1 MTGFLIDTNVIGET
15 VKARPEPRVLAW
27 FEERTP
33 GELFLAAVTFGEL
46 VRGAR
51 RLEDAGRQRGYERWI
66 RHDLVRQ
73 FEGRIL
79 PFDRDAAAIWGE
91 IMAVGDRTGRPR
103 PAIDAQ
109 IAAIARRHDLTLVTR
124 NLRDFEATGA
134 TVLDP
139 WAR

>member
-1 MTGFLIDTNVIGET
+1 MTGFLIDTNVISET

-33 GELFLAAVTFGEL
+33 RELFLATITFGEL

-51 RLEDAGRQRGYERWI
+51 KLESSGRRRGYERWI
-66 RHDLVRQ
+66 RHDLAGQ

-79 PFDRDAAAIWGE
+79 PFDIAAAGVWGE
-91 IMAVGDRTGRPR
+91 IMAEGDRTGRPR
-103 PAIDAQ
+103 PAVDAQ

-124 NLRDFEATGA
+124 NLRDFEGTEVA
-134 TVLDP
+134 VLDP

>member
-1 MTGFLIDTNVIGET
+1 MTGFLIDTNVISET
-15 VKARPEPRVLAW
+15 VRRRPEARVLAW

-33 GELFLAAVTFGEL
+33 TELYLAAITFGEL

-51 RLEDAGRQRGYERWI
+51 KLDNAGRRRGYERWI
-66 RHDLVRQ
+66 QHDLAHQ

-91 IMAVGDRTGRPR
+91 IMADGDRAGRPR
-103 PAIDAQ
+103 PAVDAQ

-124 NLRDFEATGA
+124 NLRDFEAAG
-134 TVLDP
+134 VSLIDP
-139 WAR
+139 WAG